1 MSFTNF
7 EDLFASKVIELEKN
21 TASQEIGG
29 AQTLVDPN
37 EDESINDVSEV
48 AEGTLYWS
56 NQNNR
61 NSEYLM
67 RSFQRLLKKNMQLNA
82 YYRAIAK
89 DDEVQLNQFL
99 SDFFPQNIPCAYSV
113 ANLSIKDKSE
123 DNIKLAIR
131 LPNHGSFVDLMPPN
145 STISIRGY
153 WPVRSRS
160 PVFIPEHIFATHND
174 EEPASYEAELLASA
188 SSLPPERGARDNVL
202 TRSLAQELPPISV
215 KTGERLNEWMEFIK
229 FKRALI
235 KEKTIGLRYLQ
246 CNLNNEDQ
254 LEFLVVGESKEELLP
269 VNHVF
274 QRKYLEAYELG
285 VSTDKWQFNIDDK
298 TLSRNGPRGIE
309 IGQIKG
315 SLQFIDANET
325 KKLSELLAE
334 LYEKGVD
341 KPILGLVTIQLSEE
355 WKNKFDNADRDGV
368 EQKSELTQ
376 DDNLLRYKDLKEE
389 LLSSIP
395 SQGFI
400 SFPSVGDLALIKRH
414 EQAIKNLQQ
423 NEGCYSPYLSSYL
436 FDVSQAGKL
445 EKQPEIDSWFNEELN
460 GAQKLAVAKMMGA
473 PDLCMLQG
481 PPGTGKTTVIAEA
494 ILQLTKNGETVLL
507 ASQSHDAIDNA
518 LSCIHNHPELRAIRL
533 ARGKGK
539 ITKEGEVFSEY
550 RALERYYDSLHHH
563 VRTSWIEP
571 QHEKQKQLESIRS
584 WIEKSE
590 FLSSDISKSEKAY
603 SNAQREYK
611 KCCEQLNQARN
622 SFEEAVEVYDDL
634 QVQQQATESAIK
646 FLDDGSERLSHSA
659 QLPNSSASLIQA
671 LFRLTEI
678 NVKLPHFDQSY
689 VSTGNTESQVL
700 ILGKLLPIWRNLNNS
715 VDDMRHDLLRLQVA
729 GNRSLQDER
738 TESLLVQL
746 NEEVER
752 LTDRMDSD
760 DSPELADLWRT
771 TRRKIKELKQQQSGL
786 DTQIYTCFSDA
797 KIFDNISNASKAGQL
812 LSEKLNKLE
821 TISYSV
827 QQAINVV
834 IDSQMA
840 WLQKNR
846 ATAMPKEDEVKH
858 FETSVAYCEQEL
870 RKQEGKLQILKNQ
883 SLEHLKVLD
892 LRETDS
898 FEEHLNVI
906 KGQAEELS
914 IGLLEESEVR
924 APWEGFFSDWA
935 SNLSEQN
942 TAKSDWEHI
951 ESTFVENCNLVA
963 ISCNEGDKTYK
974 DAGVESFDTVIIDE
988 VSKATPVELLL
999 PLMRARRAILVGD
1012 HRQLPPVFQESQD
1025 AQTFTDKV
1033 DEGDSKILTKDNLLR
1048 FEKMVTASLFKEHFE
1063 NADPS
1068 IRERLTV
1075 QYRMHPQIMKIVNN
1089 FYEGQLECGNP
1100 EKLRKHNLHLEGKNN
1115 TLISEKDH
1123 VLWIDTSNDLKGNT
1137 YKESAERTNK
1147 LEARLIANTLV
1158 KINEQSRNSGYSQK
1172 KQQNVGVVSFYA
1184 AQCRVI
1190 RDEIKRING
1199 GKTQFDAIHVEIN
1212 TVIRYQGKEKPIIL
1226 ISLVRNDGGPKEKR
1240 RSAKANVARYEFINV
1255 AVSRAQNLL
1264 IVFGARNMLEQ
1275 RDVFLPKMDGPGKTK
1290 SQVYRKIFG
1299 ELDRSARIFPASEM
1313 QVEDAKANTGKGRGR
1328 R

>member
-7 EDLFASKVIELEKN
+7 AGLFESKIIELEKN
-21 TASQEIGG
+21 TVSQEIGG
-29 AQTLVDPN
+29 AETLVDPI
-37 EDESINDVSEV
+37 EDDSLSNGSEIT
-48 AEGTLYWS
+48 EGTLYWS

-67 RSFQRLLKKNMQLNA
+67 RSFQRLLKNNMQLNA

-89 DDEVQLNQFL
+89 DGEVQLNQFL
-99 SDFFPQNIPCAYSV
+99 TDFFPQNIPCSYSV

-131 LPNHGSFVDLMPPN
+131 LPNHGNFVDLMPPN

-215 KTGERLNEWMEFIK
+215 KTGERLSEWMDFIK
-229 FKRALI
+229 FKRALV

-246 CNLNNEDQ
+246 RNLNKEDQ
-254 LEFLVVGESKEELLP
+254 LEFLVVGESKEELLS
-269 VNHVF
+269 VNKIF

-285 VSTDKWQFNIDDK
+285 VSTDKWQFTIDDK
-298 TLSRNGPRGIE
+298 TLSRSGPRGIE

-325 KKLSELLAE
+325 KKLSELLTE

-341 KPILGLVTIQLSEE
+341 KPTLGLVTIQLSED
-355 WKNKFDNADRDGV
+355 WRNKFDNADRDGA
-368 EQKSELTQ
+368 EQRNELPQ
-376 DDNLLRYKDLKEE
+376 DNSLLRYKDIKEE
-389 LLSSIP
+389 LLNSIP

-400 SFPSVGDLALIKRH
+400 SFPSLGDLILIKRH
-414 EQAIKNLQQ
+414 EQAIKNLKQ

-445 EKQPEIDSWFNEELN
+445 EKQPEIDSWFNKELN
-460 GAQKLAVAKMMGA
+460 DAQKLAVAKMLGA
-473 PDLCMLQG
+473 PDLCMVQG

-533 ARGKGK
+533 AKGKGK
-539 ITKEGEVFSEY
+539 ITKEGEVFSEH
-550 RALERYYDSLHHH
+550 RALERYYDSLQYH
-563 VRTSWIEP
+563 VQTSWIEP
-571 QHEKQKQLESIRS
+571 QQEKQKKLESIKC

-590 FLSSDISKSEKAY
+590 FLSSDIEKSEKAY
-603 SNAQREYK
+603 SNAKSELKRCRE
-611 KCCEQLNQARN
+611 ELNQARN
-622 SFEEAVEVYDDL
+622 SFEVAVEAYDDL
-634 QVQQQATESAIK
+634 QVQQQATESAIN
-646 FLDDGSERLSHSA
+646 FLGDGSERLSHSA
-659 QLPNSSASLIQA
+659 YIPNSAASLIQA
-671 LFRLTEI
+671 LFKLSEI
-678 NVKLPHFDQSY
+678 NVKLLHFEQSY

-715 VDDMRHDLLRLQVA
+715 VSKMKHDLLRLQVA
-729 GNRSLQDER
+729 GNGSLQDED
-738 TESLLVQL
+738 TESLIAQL

-760 DSPELADLWRT
+760 DCPALANQWRT
-771 TRRKIKELKQQQSGL
+771 ARKKVKELKQQQLGL
-786 DTQIYTCFSDA
+786 DIQTYTCFSDA
-797 KIFDNISNASKAGQL
+797 ELFDNISNASIAEQL

-821 TISYSV
+821 RISCSV
-827 QQAINVV
+827 QQAINEV
-834 IDSQMA
+834 IDRQMS
-840 WLQKNR
+840 WLQKNS
-846 ATAMPKEDEVKH
+846 AIVMPKDDDVKH
-858 FETSVAYCEQEL
+858 FETSVAYCEKEL
-870 RKQEGKLQILKNQ
+870 SKQQSKLQTFKNQ
-883 SLEHLKVLD
+883 TLEHLKELN
-892 LRETDS
+892 LEATGS
-898 FEEHLNVI
+898 FEEHLNAI
-906 KGQAEELS
+906 KRQADELS
-914 IGLLEESEVR
+914 IGLLEESGIR

-935 SNLSEQN
+935 SNLLEQN
-942 TAKSDWEHI
+942 TAQSDWEHI
-951 ESTFVENCNLVA
+951 GKTFVENCNLVA

-1025 AQTFTDKV
+1025 AQAFTDKV
-1033 DEGDSKILTKDNLLR
+1033 DEGDSNILTKDNLLR

-1100 EKLRKHNLHLEGKNN
+1100 EKIRKHNLHIEGKNN

-1123 VLWIDTSNDLKGNT
+1123 VLWIDTSNDLYGNT
-1137 YKESAERTNK
+1137 YKESEERTNK
-1147 LEARLIANTLV
+1147 LEARLIADTLM
-1158 KINEQSRNSGYSQK
+1158 KINEQSRNSGFSQK
-1172 KQQNVGVVSFYA
+1172 NKQNVGVVSFYA

-1190 RDEIKRING
+1190 RDEIKKVNG
-1199 GKTQFDAIHVEIN
+1199 GQTQFDAIHVEIN

-1226 ISLVRNDGGPKEKR
+1226 ISLVRNDGGPKDKR
-1240 RSAKANVARYEFINV
+1240 RSARANVARYEFINV

-1275 RDVFLPKMDGPGKTK
+1275 RDVFLPNMDGPGKTK

-1299 ELDRSARIFPASEM
+1299 DLDRSARIFSASEM
-1313 QVEDAKANTGKGRGR
+1313 LVENVKANTKKGRGR